1 MFNEVYNGKVKPFTL
16 SLKAIITAL
25 HSNKSAMKDI
35 FINIMLVALGG
46 GAGSI
51 CRYLL
56 TLIAARFAAGPF
68 PFATLAANIAGSL
81 LIGILAGMSVRFAW
95 PGPQLRL
102 LLMSG
107 FCGGF
112 TTFSA
117 FSLEIVHLAQQN
129 RWGIIAAYALGSIIL
144 GIAAAMLGYRILN

>member
-1 MFNEVYNGKVKPFTL
+1 
-16 SLKAIITAL
+16 
-25 HSNKSAMKDI
+25 MKDI
-35 FINIMLVALGG
+35 FINILLVAIGG
-46 GAGSI
+46 GTGSI

-56 TLIAARFAAGPF
+56 TLTGSRFAAGPF
-68 PFATLAANIAGSL
+68 PFATLAANIAGCL
-81 LIGILAGMSVRFAW
+81 LIGLLAGMSVRFAW
-95 PGPQLRL
+95 PGPHLRL

-117 FSLEIVHLAQQN
+117 FSLEIIQLAQQS

-144 GIAAAMLGYRILN
+144 GLAAAMLGYKLGS